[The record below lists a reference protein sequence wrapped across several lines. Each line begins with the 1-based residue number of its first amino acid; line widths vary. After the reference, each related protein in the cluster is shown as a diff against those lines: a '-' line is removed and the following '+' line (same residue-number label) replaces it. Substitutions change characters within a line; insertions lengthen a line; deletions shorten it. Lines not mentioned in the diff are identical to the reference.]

1 MAQAP
6 TLTDGTVTIRPHRPG
21 DVRGVLEQSQ
31 DPLSQQWTTIPV
43 PYSLADAEVFV
54 GRINPRGWE
63 QDTEWGFA
71 VEADGRFSG
80 TISLRSEGHG
90 RAALA
95 YGSHPWVRGTGLV
108 ERAVRLLLDWGFDQ
122 QSLETVV
129 WRADVGNWPSRRLAW
144 RLGFSFDGKVRRWL
158 PHRGELR
165 DAWVGTLL
173 RDEAREPRS
182 AWLDCPVLE
191 LDGLRLRPIH
201 HRDAERIAEACA
213 DERTQR
219 WLGHLPTPYTLADAH
234 AYVETRSEQRADGS
248 GVTWAVVDPADDLIL
263 ATVGFFGLQ
272 PGVECE
278 VGYWTHPEA
287 RGRGLMTRA
296 TGRVVGYAFETL
308 GVERVTAFAAV
319 GNAASRHVIEAN
331 GMTLYGV
338 ERRGIET
345 GEGRAD
351 MALYDVLA
359 EEFAS
364 RRCATA
370 DHSSTA
376 MPATDSAAPTSEVD
390 R

>member
-54 GRINPRGWE
+54 GRTNPRGWE

-80 TISLRSEGHG
+80 TISLRRPQPG
-90 RAALA
+90 RARVWLA
-95 YGSHPWVRGTGLV
+95 PVGARH
-108 ERAVRLLLDWGFDQ
+108 
-122 QSLETVV
+122 
-129 WRADVGNWPSRRLAW
+129 RADVGNWPSRRLAW

-213 DERTQR
+213 DARTQR
-219 WLGHLPTPYTLADAH
+219 WLGHLPTPYRLADAH